1 MRLSGPA
8 GTVPITDRPDYR
20 CDVAATPAD
29 GRTFQ
34 VVAWLADHRLVLY
47 VPEIEAATSVTG
59 MPEADAAA
67 RTLIAELTGLDEA
80 DFRCEIRVGR
90 APGSVDRLPRT

>member
-1 MRLSGPA
+1 
-8 GTVPITDRPDYR
+8 VPITDRPDYR
-20 CDVAATPAD
+20 RDVTATPGD

-34 VVAWLADHRLVLY
+34 VVAWLADRRLVLY
-47 VPEIEAATSVTG
+47 VPEIEAATSVVG

-80 DFRCEIRVGR
+80 DIRCEIRVGR